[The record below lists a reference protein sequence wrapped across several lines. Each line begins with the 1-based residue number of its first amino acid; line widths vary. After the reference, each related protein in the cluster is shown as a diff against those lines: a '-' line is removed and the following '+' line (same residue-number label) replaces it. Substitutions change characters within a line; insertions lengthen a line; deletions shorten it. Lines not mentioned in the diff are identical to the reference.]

1 MPIEVVSLK
10 KGHLVPLIDRDF
22 SVDRVLEARFTA
34 GTFAFSVKSSPA
46 PYSKT
51 YPPFSEA
58 SSSGSPSTLVA
69 KLEDRVAGFVQL
81 SPHWSGFGQ
90 VEDLAVN
97 RLARR
102 KGVATALLESAKQWS
117 LSQRL
122 IGLRVETQDTNVPA
136 CMLYAYSGFK
146 LSGVDTA
153 LYEGSAEF
161 AHETALFWYW
171 RRGLAPNPSIE
182 PTLMSNV

>member
-1 MPIEVVSLK
+1 MPIEVASLQN
-10 KGHLVPLIDRDF
+10 GHLAPLIDRDF
-22 SVDRVLEARFTA
+22 TVDRVLEVHFTA
-34 GTFAFSVKSSPA
+34 GTFTFSVKSLPA

-58 SSSGSPSTLVA
+58 SSAGSLSTLVA
-69 KLEDRVAGFVQL
+69 KLEDRVAGIVQL
-81 SPHWSGFGQ
+81 SGHWSGFGQ
-90 VEDLAVN
+90 VEDLVVS

-122 IGLRVETQDTNVPA
+122 IGLRVESQDTNVPA
-136 CMLYAYSGFK
+136 CLLYAHSGFQ

-153 LYEGSAEF
+153 LYEGSVEF
-161 AHETALFWYW
+161 AQETALFWYW
-171 RRGLAPNPSIE
+171 RRNLAPNPSIE
-182 PTLMSNV
+182 RTC